1 MMATSALRTCRRNTT
16 QTRATIRL
24 TSMSCALERFDRAIN
39 QVRIGHRP
47 IRWSRLEAGSVQS
60 PRVDPLRFFVA
71 ARSLERHRNSLYD
84 RQCSAQNRRR
94 APRLRAHFDS
104 DHGTGRGGRS
114 SRPGSTPARLSRLQR
129 WPITAAFAVSA
140 AIGRPRLRG
149 KPKVRPARNS
159 LTGRP
164 STRA

>member
-1 MMATSALRTCRRNTT
+1 MATSALRNVQEEHHADEGDDQALFDER
-16 QTRATIRL
+16 
-24 TSMSCALERFDRAIN
+24 ALERFDRAIN
-39 QVRIGHRP
+39 QV
-47 IRWSRLEAGSVQS
+47 GSVID
-60 PRVDPLRFFVA
+60 RFDGHALRQARCNLRESILYVFSLA
-71 ARSLERHRNSLYD
+71 ARSLDRPRNSLYD

-104 DHGTGRGGRS
+104 DHGTGRGGVQA
-114 SRPGSTPARLSRLQR
+114 GPAQHQRRLSRLQR